1 MPDLGELHVES
12 GTWADVLACDRV
24 AVLAHWSDRPEVS
37 RSVRALT
44 EDLSAGGFAT
54 VLVST
59 SEVREPL
66 DLGGAPVT
74 LVVRRPNVA
83 YDFGSWAHVLTG
95 QPELHRD
102 RHVLLVN
109 DSLVGPFQPGRL
121 PLDQFVSSVAEVWG
135 LIASRQFGWHL
146 QSYCVGYAPGVLA
159 DPLLRRFWA
168 GVRPQ
173 RDKSGVIGRYELGLS
188 RLLRSEAFRLEAWLP
203 DSVVCAPELNPMIRG
218 WRGVLD
224 HGLPVV
230 KRELLR
236 DPAVAPDGREVPA
249 ELARRY
255 DIDVRDWT

>member
-1 MPDLGELHVES
+1 MSALGELRIES
-12 GTWADVLACDRV
+12 GRWTEVLASDRV
-24 AVLAHWSDRPEVS
+24 AVLAHWSDSARVS
-37 RSVRALT
+37 RSVRALAA
-44 EDLSAGGFAT
+44 DLSAAGFAT

-59 SEVREPL
+59 AEVPGPL
-66 DLGGAPVT
+66 DLEGAPVR
-74 LVVRRPNVA
+74 LVARRPNIA

-95 QPELHRD
+95 RPELGRD

-109 DSLVGPFQPGRL
+109 DSLAGPFQPGRL
-121 PLDQFVSSVAEVWG
+121 PLDRFVASAADVWG

-159 DPLLRRFWA
+159 EPLLRRFWA

-173 RDKSGVIGRYELGLS
+173 RDKTRVIGRYELGLS
-188 RLLRSEAFRLEAWLP
+188 RMLRSEAFRLEAWLP
-203 DSVVCAPELNPMIRG
+203 DGVVCAPELNPMIRG

-236 DPAVAPDGREVPA
+236 DPGVAPDGRLVPG

-255 DIDVRDWT
+255 DIDVRDWI